1 MLPSL
6 TLIIVFQLLGD
17 FIQQYF
23 NSPIPGA
30 VLGMILFFL
39 YLCLTGGGNHKLIE
53 TGSQLLTYLP
63 LFFVPAGVGILVYT
77 DELKSHGVAILA
89 SLTVGSVIAFILTLL
104 IFKRLSGSSNHTDSS
119 S

>member
-6 TLIIVFQLLGD
+6 TLIIVFQLSGA

-30 VLGMILFFL
+30 VIGMILFFV
-39 YLCLTGGGNHKLIE
+39 YLCISGGGNDKLIS

-63 LFFVPAGVGILVYT
+63 LFFIPAGVGILVYT
-77 DELKSHGVAILA
+77 DELKAHGIAILA

-104 IFKRLSGSSNHTDSS
+104 IFKRLAVSSKDTDSS
-119 S
+119 T